1 MSGILTS
8 NLFGPI
14 NRDYCMY
21 FYVLSALGL
30 FFFAVAITGSMYVG
44 FTKGKGFDFYLL
56 AIQSSLIYFVIYL
69 QNRLLFNMCSKS
81 L

>member
-1 MSGILTS
+1 MSGLLNS
-8 NLFGPI
+8 NFFGPI

-30 FFFAVAITGSMYVG
+30 FFFALSIGGSMYVG
-44 FTKGKGFDFYLL
+44 FTKGKGFDFYLI
-56 AIQSSLIYFVIYL
+56 AIQSALVYFVIYL
-69 QNRLLFNMCSKS
+69 QNRLLFNMCSRT

>member
-30 FFFAVAITGSMYVG
+30 FFFALSMGGALYLG
-44 FTKGKGFDFYLL
+44 FTKGKGFDYYL
-56 AIQSSLIYFVIYL
+56 AAVMGSLVYFVIYL
-69 QNRLLFNMCSKS
+69 QNRLLFNMCSRT